1 MPQSNTA
8 LVSVSPETLRGLR
21 NSGYSLEMLR
31 VVNTNDD
38 GAMPTVCFSFKEFLE
53 HTALT
58 WTDQVKGYTSTTAIN
73 VGATIVCWCRRGPA
87 RRPGRRY

>member
-1 MPQSNTA
+1 MQRNTA
-8 LVSVSPETLRGLR
+8 LISMSPDTLQGLR
-21 NSGYSLEMLR
+21 NSGYTLEMFR

-58 WTDQVKGYTSTTAIN
+58 WTDQAIDDRDQ
-73 VGATIVCWCRRGPA
+73 C
-87 RRPGRRY
+87 GRRDHGGLLNSDRARPDPDH